1 MVNVMNKPET
11 GNEWDKFYSVYM
23 FDNIKYHKLCKQQP
37 NVDRSILKNQCYVFD
52 ENGQR
57 VHLGDEKHI
66 YRISTLHH
74 IQELLATYCPSQK
87 KKITN
92 YWDKHCS
99 GMVKFTDFTFFY
111 ERYDVGTYEYG
122 IAKVKQTNQLTLFNI
137 EKPSNIFNISEPH
150 EIYQVELNNTWR
162 LSLKQRIKLHAEVL
176 RLCRKGVDIKC
187 ACRRVLSR
195 FSKV

>member
-1 MVNVMNKPET
+1 MVDNAKT
-11 GNEWDKFYSVYM
+11 WDKFYSVYM
-23 FDNIKYHKLCKQQP
+23 FDNIRYHKL
-37 NVDRSILKNQCYVFD
+37 VDAHPEKTLSELKEKCYVRD
-52 ENGQR
+52 ENGAR
-57 VHLGDEKHI
+57 IHLGDEKHI
-66 YRISTLHH
+66 YRYKTLQA
-74 IQELLATYCPSQK
+74 IQEALATYCMKYQK
-87 KKITN
+87 RISN

-99 GMVKFTDFTFFY
+99 GKVEFNDFTFFY

-150 EIYQVELNNTWR
+150 EIYQVELKNTWR

-187 ACRRVLSR
+187 ACRRVLN
-195 FSKV
+195 KYN